1 MEQRESA
8 GEVVSAKAPDQRA
21 LTSEQVAPVLLSRVL
36 GSFDM
41 VVIFVAIVLFI
52 VNASTIQSAGPAAFV
67 YWILGFAV
75 FLIPGAF
82 VTAHLGRM
90 FPEEGSLYVWTHKA
104 LGSFWG
110 FYAGFLAWWPGI
122 LVLVLTGTSAV
133 AIIHVVWPD
142 AIGPAWQQSLVILG
156 IIWFS
161 AILAVQRFRL
171 SQNYVNFQ
179 FIFYA
184 AAILLI
190 GVSGIVWLAKGNAA
204 ANSFALTHWKLHAFG
219 PGSNWAFFG
228 LVILALLGIEVPLNM
243 GAEVRSERSI
253 TRYLFWG
260 SIVVMAAYLWATF
273 GNMVVVPLAKNDP
286 VGGVI
291 QTVQIALNHT
301 LGSAVG
307 VVLLWF
313 FISNTVVYNY
323 SFARLLFV
331 SGLERRMPT
340 VMARV
345 NPRTKVPDVAV
356 FVQSAIASVI
366 VLAVFMRASAPEK
379 LATKFYL
386 SLIAAITVVWCMSMV
401 LLFLDIFF
409 VRKWF
414 PEKFE
419 QVRLVPKW
427 VLNAAG
433 IVGIAA
439 SLFGAGVLFDKFFAP
454 AGLFTLNE
462 WRVWLGALVIGS
474 LAIGV
479 IIYLISEANMKRT
492 PATAPEAPAMSGG
505 DVAS

>member
-1 MEQRESA
+1 MESTGTAQGAEPVDERSL
-8 GEVVSAKAPDQRA
+8 VSEDI
-21 LTSEQVAPVLLSRVL
+21 APVLLSRVL
-36 GSFDM
+36 NSFDM
-41 VVIFVAIVLFI
+41 VVIFVAIVLFT
-52 VNASTIQSAGPAAFV
+52 VNASTIQSAGPAAFI
-67 YWILGFAV
+67 YWILGFAT

-122 LVLVLTGTSAV
+122 LVLVLTGSAAV
-133 AIIHVVWPD
+133 TIIQVVWPNQLH
-142 AIGPAWQQSLVILG
+142 PAWQQALVILG

-161 AILAVQRFRL
+161 AVLSVQRFRL
-171 SQNYVNFQ
+171 TQNYVNFQ

-184 AAILLI
+184 AAIVLI
-190 GVSGIVWLAKGNAA
+190 GLSGVVWLAKGHPA
-204 ANSFALTHWKLHAFG
+204 ANSFALEHWKLHAFG
-219 PGSNWAFFG
+219 GGSNWAFFG

-243 GAEVRSERSI
+243 GVEVKSEKSI

-260 SIVVMAAYLWATF
+260 SIVVMVAYLWATW
-273 GNMVVVPLAKNDP
+273 GNMVVVPLDENHP
-286 VGGVI
+286 TGGII
-291 QTVQIALNHT
+291 QTVQIAINHT

-331 SGLERRMPT
+331 SGLERRMPA

-356 FVQSAIASVI
+356 VVQSIIASII
-366 VLAVFMRASAPEK
+366 VLAVFMRLHAPEK

-409 VRKWF
+409 VQRWF
-414 PEKFE
+414 PERFE
-419 QVRLVPKW
+419 QVRLVPRW
-427 VLNAAG
+427 VLSASG
-433 IVGIAA
+433 VIGLLA
-439 SLFGAGVLFDKFFAP
+439 SLFGALVLFDKFFAP
-454 AGLFTLNE
+454 AGLFTLTE
-462 WRVWLGALVIGS
+462 WRVWLVLLVGVS
-474 LAIGV
+474 LLVGLAIYFV
-479 IIYLISEANMKRT
+479 SESARRRRVVTTTTAPT
-492 PATAPEAPAMSGG
+492 PAGG
-505 DVAS
+505 DPE